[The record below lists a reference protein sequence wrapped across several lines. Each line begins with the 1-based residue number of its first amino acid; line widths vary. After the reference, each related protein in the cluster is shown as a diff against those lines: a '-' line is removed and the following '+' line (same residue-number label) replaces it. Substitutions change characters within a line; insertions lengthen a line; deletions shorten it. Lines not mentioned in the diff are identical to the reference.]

1 MNNSGFIVTTLCAA
15 LLLNACGKQ
24 QQQEEE
30 PSATEPAASLSAPAP
45 QAEPVPA
52 AQPVPE
58 PVAKA
63 PEETAAAPAA
73 EQAAAPKAPV
83 AQEEKRA
90 PAMSAGQ
97 KPDVEQVAAASGKK
111 TGDDGADALA
121 LAQKSGCLAC
131 HNVDKKVVGPA
142 WKDVAAR
149 YKGDAGAKDKL
160 IAKVKTGG
168 KGNWTEVTGG
178 MSMPPYSPRVADA
191 DIEKLVTFVLSL
203 K

>member
-1 MNNSGFIVTTLCAA
+1 M
-15 LLLNACGKQ
+15 
-24 QQQEEE
+24 
-30 PSATEPAASLSAPAP
+30 
-45 QAEPVPA
+45 
-52 AQPVPE
+52 
-58 PVAKA
+58 
-63 PEETAAAPAA
+63 
-73 EQAAAPKAPV
+73 PKAPP
-83 AQEEKRA
+83 AQEEKKA
-90 PAMSAGQ
+90 PAKAASAEQ
-97 KPDVEQVAAASGKK
+97 KPAAVPEKK
-111 TGDDGADALA
+111 TGDSADALA

-131 HNVDKKVVGPA
+131 HNVDKKIVGPA

-178 MSMPPYSPRVADA
+178 MAMPPYSPRVADA